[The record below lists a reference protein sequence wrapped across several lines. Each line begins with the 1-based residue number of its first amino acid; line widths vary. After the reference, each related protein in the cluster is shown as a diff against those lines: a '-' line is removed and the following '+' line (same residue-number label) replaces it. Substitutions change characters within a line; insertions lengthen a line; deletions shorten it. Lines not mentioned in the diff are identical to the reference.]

1 MKFKSIFCKENIGIG
16 YLYFYIHL
24 VVEVVCFYYITSIS
38 GNTAYLWTL
47 ALMYD
52 ALAFVP
58 QSLIGYINDKCPKL
72 NMGII
77 GFILLIIALLLFGLS
92 IEGKYLGL
100 IILCLGNCF
109 LHVDGAEMTLK
120 ASNGRLS
127 HSAIFVGGGSFGVII
142 GKMLSWIK
150 TPWFIVL
157 LFCLTML
164 PFIMLAKSLFVSK
177 TCDNFNYHSKSL
189 APALIIILMV
199 FVVMVRSYM
208 GYGIPTSWN
217 KTYFQTFMLYVS
229 MGIGKCLGGIVADKI
244 GVKKT
249 ALLSTILAL
258 PFLLF
263 GNEHM
268 LISLIGVMFFSMTM
282 SITLAVLV
290 SILQKT
296 PGLAFGLTTIGLF
309 LGVVP
314 VFFFKF
320 TSLLD
325 NGIIISFLSIICLI
339 IFNFS
344 IRGDNDV

>member
-1 MKFKSIFCKENIGIG
+1 
-16 YLYFYIHL
+16 
-24 VVEVVCFYYITSIS
+24 
-38 GNTAYLWTL
+38 
-47 ALMYD
+47 
-52 ALAFVP
+52 
-58 QSLIGYINDKCPKL
+58 
-72 NMGII
+72 
-77 GFILLIIALLLFGLS
+77 
-92 IEGKYLGL
+92 
-100 IILCLGNCF
+100 
-109 LHVDGAEMTLK
+109 MTLK

-142 GKMLSWIK
+142 GKMLSWIN

-164 PFIMLAKSLFVSK
+164 PFIMLAKSSFVSK

-189 APALIIILMV
+189 APVLIIILMV

-217 KTYFQTFMLYVS
+217 KTYFQTFMLYAS

-296 PGLAFGLTTIGLF
+296 PGLAFGLTKIGLF